1 MANKGDKYSD
11 KANGGQSF
19 SQFIWNPS
27 TKEFLGRTGGSWFK
41 IIVFYIIFYICLAA
55 FWALMLLIFYQTLD
69 EHSPKFTLTD
79 SRIGA
84 NPGLGFRPRP
94 RTENIDSTLI
104 WFKNGNNEDNW
115 KYWSDSLQDFL
126 EPYEKTTNQQADTG
140 AYIDQCQ
147 GKKAPEDGKFCF
159 FDIKEIQNNCTSGQN
174 FGYARGDPCVLI
186 KLNRIFNW
194 KPEPF
199 TQEDLKDKNIPQFVK
214 DSYAK
219 PDGDN
224 MIYITCEGENAADK
238 ENIGPISYYPKQ
250 GIEFKYFPY
259 TNQPGYLS
267 PFVFVHFS
275 KPAPGVLINVE
286 CKAWAKNIKHSR
298 MDREGSV
305 HFELLMDG
313 F

>member
-1 MANKGDKYSD
+1 MANKSEKYEKESATQGFL
-11 KANGGQSF
+11 K
-19 SQFIWNPS
+19 FIWNPRS
-27 TKEFLGRTGGSWFK
+27 KEFLGRSGTSWVK

-69 EHSPKFTLTD
+69 ERVPKFTLGD

-94 RTENIDSTLI
+94 RNENIDSTLI
-104 WFKNGNNEDNW
+104 WFKNGNNEENW
-115 KYWSDSLQDFL
+115 KYWSDSLSKFL
-126 EPYEKTTNQQADTG
+126 EPYENTNVDSTDAG
-140 AYIDQCQ
+140 AHIEQCDN
-147 GKKAPEDGKFCF
+147 KNPESGKFCF
-159 FDIKEIQNNCTSGQN
+159 FDVKKISNNCSRDSN
-174 FGYARGDPCVLI
+174 FGYQRGDPCVLI

-194 KPEPF
+194 TPEPY
-199 TQEDLKDKNIPQFVK
+199 TEEDLKDKNIPQIVR
-214 DSYAK
+214 
-219 PDGDN
+219 DN
-224 MIYITCEGENAADK
+224 YPKHSGANQLVYVSCEGENPADK
-238 ENIGPISYYPKQ
+238 ENIGPISYYPQQ
-250 GIEFKYFPY
+250 GIEYKYFPF

-275 KPAPGVLINVE
+275 KPAPGVLINIE